1 MTPEP
6 GRPASEVTDLT
17 QLTDLTDGAGV
28 SKGRED
34 HEDRNTRKDCEVAG
48 DHETTDAPADPNS
61 LDGPGTRDAPDSPA
75 ALEIVEYTDPLCPW
89 AWGSEPV
96 FRRLRAALAADDRV
110 RWRRVYCILFDH
122 DDDPAP
128 DPAAETAWYARYV
141 EDISAHTH
149 APRALRL
156 SRVAASSW
164 PASLVA
170 KAAEAQGTEVADRV
184 LRRLRES
191 VFVLGEPAD
200 TPESALAAV
209 AGVPGLDADRL
220 AVDAASPEVLAR
232 VRADHAEARRPVAEV
247 LSVQGGDSPHPG
259 AAKETLDGQHRYALP
274 TLLVRTAAGHRV
286 APGWRPYEEY
296 VSAVTELSRGL
307 LPAPT
312 APHPESP
319 AQPAL
324 APTALP
330 PATALTHYR
339 TLTDP
344 ERTHLTDATPWP
356 PAGAVRV
363 DTANGP
369 LWLHPD
375 EAAVHP
381 ATAGPPPVAPR

>member
-1 MTPEP
+1 MTPDTD
-6 GRPASEVTDLT
+6 RPDTGVTGGAEVTE
-17 QLTDLTDGAGV
+17 
-28 SKGRED
+28 GRED
-34 HEDRNTRKDCEVAG
+34 YETRDVTGHHEATGAL
-48 DHETTDAPADPNS
+48 ADPNS
-61 LDGPGTRDAPDSPA
+61 LDGRGPRDSPG
-75 ALEIVEYTDPLCPW
+75 ALDIVEYTDPLCPW

-96 FRRLRAALAADDRV
+96 FRRLRAALTDDDRV
-110 RWRRVYCILFDH
+110 HWRRVYCILFDH

-141 EDISAHTH
+141 EEISAHTH

-209 AGVPGLDADRL
+209 SGVPGLDAERL
-220 AVDAASPEVLAR
+220 AADAASAEVLAQ

-247 LSVQGGDSPHPG
+247 LSVRGGDSPHPG
-259 AAKETLDGQHRYALP
+259 AAKEASDGQRRYALP

-286 APGWRPYEEY
+286 VPGWRPYEEY
-296 VSAVTELSRGL
+296 VAAVTELSRGL
-307 LPAPT
+307 FPAPT
-312 APHPESP
+312 APHPASP
-319 AQPAL
+319 LRPAL
-324 APTALP
+324 APTPLP
-330 PATALTHYR
+330 PATALAHYR

-344 ERTHLTDATPWP
+344 ERIHLTDAAPWP
-356 PAGAVRV
+356 PPGTVRV

-381 ATAGPPPVAPR
+381 ATAPSRTTAPR